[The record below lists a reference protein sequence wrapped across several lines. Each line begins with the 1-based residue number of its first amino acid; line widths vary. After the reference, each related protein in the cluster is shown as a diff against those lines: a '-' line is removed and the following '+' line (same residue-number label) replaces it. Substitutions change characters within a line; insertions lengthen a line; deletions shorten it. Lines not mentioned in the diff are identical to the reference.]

1 MVVVVT
7 AAVAASVDNIVD
19 AVVVVGAADSDRLG
33 QCHVAANSST
43 TMDDCWGGIVWNRF
57 GSCCWSYYIDCQP
70 CLCSY

>member
-7 AAVAASVDNIVD
+7 AASVDNIVD
-19 AVVVVGAADSDRLG
+19 AVVVGAADSDRLG

-70 CLCSY
+70 CSCSY